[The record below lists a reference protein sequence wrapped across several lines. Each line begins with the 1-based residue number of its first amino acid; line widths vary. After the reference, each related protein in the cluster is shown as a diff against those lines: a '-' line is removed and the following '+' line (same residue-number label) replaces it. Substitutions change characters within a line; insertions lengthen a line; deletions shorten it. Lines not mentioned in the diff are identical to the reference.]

1 MRAVAAWL
9 VARPQNAV
17 LGLAATL
24 LLPLVQVVSGIILVL
39 LVLKQGAR
47 VAVLEALVA
56 GAFLAI
62 VGLIVGAPFAQVLIS
77 MATTWLPALLLA
89 VVLQT
94 TRSLTFTLQ
103 LSIIV
108 AVVAIAGFYVAV
120 ADVVAFWEPVLT
132 KMAEVSR
139 DMGLS
144 QQAELLAAEP
154 ELIAGQMTMLVVFSS
169 WTMYAGSCLLGY
181 GMYRMLPS
189 ESGDYGRFRDLSFGR
204 VIALIMA
211 LASLIALF
219 SGAVWLQNTAFVLFA
234 VFWVQG
240 LALLHWLHGEGH
252 LPVVIVIAAYAA
264 LPVLHVFVVVTL
276 AVLGYTDAWFDYRR
290 RVAKKA

>member
-9 VARPQNAV
+9 VARPQNAA

-47 VAVLEALVA
+47 VAVLEALAA

-62 VGLIVGAPFAQVLIS
+62 VGLIVGAPFAQVVVS

-89 VVLQT
+89 VALQT
-94 TRSLTFTLQ
+94 TRSLTLTLQ

-108 AVVAIAGFYVAV
+108 AVVAIAGFYLVV
-120 ADVVAFWEPVLT
+120 TDVVDFWQPVLT

-139 DMGLS
+139 DMGLN
-144 QQAELLAAEP
+144 QQAELLAAQP

-181 GMYRMLPS
+181 GMYRLLPA
-189 ESGDYGRFRDLSFGR
+189 ETEYFGRFQDLNFGR
-204 VIALIMA
+204 VIALMMA
-211 LASLIALF
+211 LASLIAVF
-219 SGAVWLQNTAFVLFA
+219 SGTVWLQNTAFVLFA

-252 LPVVIVIAAYAA
+252 LPVVIVIAAYAT
-264 LPVLHVFVVVTL
+264 LPVLHVFVVITL

-290 RVAKKA
+290 RVVKKA